1 MSGRILKLIVAIFSI
16 LFFTTKCGDTSDN
29 INTEI
34 QREFTSFSRDQILK
48 SHMES
53 FSSSVANGRLES
65 KLVDRINWSKAYRNH
80 DKKKNRTSYTIPLIV
95 ETPNQFD
102 NLIITEDNGKSEKSI
117 IRYKPDPNW
126 LATKPRRGGFSTFT
140 GVIEKVELS
149 GDIKISTIYKD
160 GKVVGP
166 SAGYSKNGRTDGDGN
181 CYTLIVVNWTE
192 VCVGGGAYCSITEVT
207 WTEYEVCGG
216 GGSGSGTGGTGTGGI
231 GTGAPTPEGGG
242 GGTPIGSS
250 GGSSGVTDPVDV
262 SYYLK
267 PIKPGDDMSRPYD
280 GMQATDKNGVVY
292 TYDASINAWLMP
304 DLVVLSENG
313 YNIQFDNKQS
323 LNNFD
328 GAVLST
334 TMTLGLVEPTQIGK
348 VVIGT
353 IVLVVVLYELY
364 QISTKEYD
372 TNLEHCTRLFVLC
385 TGKYAHKN
393 LPCSSCQ
400 QFCVRQGYWD
410 TLNCP
415 LR

>member
-1 MSGRILKLIVAIFSI
+1 
-16 LFFTTKCGDTSDN
+16 
-29 INTEI
+29 
-34 QREFTSFSRDQILK
+34 
-48 SHMES
+48 MES
-53 FSSSVANGRLES
+53 FSSSVANGRVES

-102 NLIITEDNGKSEKSI
+102 NLIITEANGKSEKSI

-166 SAGYSKNGRTDGDGN
+166 SAGYSKNGRTGGDGN

-192 VCVGGGAYCSITEVT
+192 VCVKGYCSITEVT

-216 GGSGSGTGGTGTGGI
+216 GGSGSGSGSGTGGTGTGGI

-280 GMQATDKNGVVY
+280 GMQARDKNGVVY
-292 TYDASINAWLMP
+292 TYNASVNAWLMP
-304 DLVVLSENG
+304 DIIVLLENG
-313 YNIQFDNKQS
+313 HNIHFNNNQL

-328 GAVLST
+328 GRILST
-334 TMTLGLVEPTQIGK
+334 LTTIALVEPTPVGEIILGG
-348 VVIGT
+348 I
-353 IVLVVVLYELY
+353 ILVVFVYEL
-364 QISTKEYD
+364 STINTEQE
-372 TNLEHCTRLFVLC
+372 NLRQHCADMAYICRTKYGYKNMDCSTCQSYCNVQGSWDFV
-385 TGKYAHKN
+385 
-393 LPCSSCQ
+393 
-400 QFCVRQGYWD
+400 R
-410 TLNCP
+410 CP
-415 LR
+415 LRD

>member
-1 MSGRILKLIVAIFSI
+1 MSGRILKLSVAIFSI

-29 INTEI
+29 ITTEI

-53 FSSSVANGRLES
+53 FSSSVANGRVES

-102 NLIITEDNGKSEKSI
+102 NLIITEANGKSEKSI
-117 IRYKPDPNW
+117 IRYKPDANW

-166 SAGYSKNGRTDGDGN
+166 SAGYSKNGRTGGDGN

-192 VCVGGGAYCSITEVT
+192 VCVKGYCSITEVT

-313 YNIQFDNKQS
+313 YKIQFDNKQL

-334 TMTLGLVEPTQIGK
+334 AMTLGLEPTQIGK
-348 VVIGT
+348 VVIGA

-364 QISTKEYD
+364 QISTKIDDREWETCLKLYERCYVPNCFD
-372 TNLEHCTRLFVLC
+372 CCDNCLEICKKQNGAWPFEKC
-385 TGKYAHKN
+385 KFN
-393 LPCSSCQ
+393 
-400 QFCVRQGYWD
+400 
-410 TLNCP
+410 
-415 LR
+415 

>member
-1 MSGRILKLIVAIFSI
+1 MSGRILKLSVAIFSI

-34 QREFTSFSRDQILK
+34 QREFTSFSRDQVLK
-48 SHMES
+48 SYMES
-53 FSSSVANGRLES
+53 LSSSVANGRVES

-102 NLIITEDNGKSEKSI
+102 NLIITEANGKSEKSI

-149 GDIKISTIYKD
+149 GYIKISTIYKD

-166 SAGYSKNGRTDGDGN
+166 SAGYSKNGRTGGDGN

-192 VCVGGGAYCSITEVT
+192 VCVGGGTYCSITEVT

-280 GMQATDKNGVVY
+280 GMQARDKNGVIY
-292 TYDASINAWLMP
+292 TYNASVNAWLLP
-304 DLVVLSENG
+304 DLVILLEND
-313 YNIQFDNKQS
+313 YNMQFNNDQ
-323 LNNFD
+323 LVNNFD
-328 GAVLST
+328 GQILST
-334 TMTLGLVEPTQIGK
+334 VTAIALVEPTPIGE
-348 VVIGT
+348 IL
-353 IVLVVVLYELY
+353 VLGWLIYLYEANE
-364 QISTKEYD
+364 ISTLNFDHIEM
-372 TNLEHCTRLFVLC
+372 
-385 TGKYAHKN
+385 
-393 LPCSSCQ
+393 CQ
-400 QFCVRQGYWD
+400 QKWLTCSYSRDRCHSCYRYCETQGYWP
-410 TLNCP
+410 TYPYMCP
-415 LR
+415 